1 MTTHAEKNS
10 SQQRIRGRPFRP
22 GQSGNPNGRPKGIKN
37 HDGLQAVL
45 KMLKDFIST
54 EDNLLKLRNDFQL
67 KFDKNPTKFYSSLI
81 MPLISKTI
89 DIDTP
94 KTEDAIDRLE
104 FILSGR
110 YEQQSKQKKKKND
123 KQSKS

>member
-1 MTTHAEKNS
+1 
-10 SQQRIRGRPFRP
+10 
-22 GQSGNPNGRPKGIKN
+22 
-37 HDGLQAVL
+37 
-45 KMLKDFIST
+45 MLKDFIST